1 MSGINHLYD
10 IYNKKGE
17 EFIDQLFNTFVTVNE
32 KMDGSA
38 FTFERDLETGK
49 FKFYRRDQRNPIT
62 LVDRTLMKYY
72 EKPIQY
78 IESLPPHILEKI
90 PRGWRFGLEYFANNK
105 PVEITYDRIPK
116 NHLIL
121 SYVHQ
126 YGEDGKIKKTV
137 QDKEELDNWADL
149 LGIDK
154 APIIFQGYLTDDQ
167 KEKILDFLR
176 TPFDKLV
183 EKFKTQSFVRFI
195 IGTLNP
201 ELQKSALNEDLDKDV
216 EGIVFRFGD
225 PEVKDNEPVLAKMVD
240 PVFTQIAKEKTS
252 KQRETKPSDFLG
264 LTLLDVMN
272 FILEKNIDSFKVEGD
287 TEDERYVSFM
297 SDVFANFLEENSDK
311 YRGADFEEPEYL
323 KREEFRLNKDLIDDR
338 RVLKYVNEDDSFES
352 LFKLMLNS
360 FRKIKTR
367 PSGVVTKG
375 MMEQL
380 NLLIRDIK
388 DYIQKPRK
396 GKINESGFMSFLD
409 FKKEMSP
416 EVEYIKEEDEETE
429 ADENPFYSYKE
440 FISTLETID
449 NSPKKKTIKE
459 NEEENQLADVN
470 LIVGRF
476 QPFHNGHLKMAK
488 FLKEKNGL
496 NTIAVVVYPGHNKS
510 GKSPFSEDTINKYM
524 SGVVNDSEEIEDFI
538 VVPRGLIG
546 SAIVKLLDKGYRPV
560 LIGAGEDRVDDY
572 TKQIEYAKNSPIKDQ
587 IKDLELI
594 KTPRVTSAT
603 KVRQAIQDEDYL
615 EFKRLVPKAVE
626 RMYSALRSE
635 INGEVKESYDLDKDL
650 ESILEGRV
658 YESTK
663 LEISEEDLKEVKG
676 DIDFINNLIKDLE
689 TKKLEELSD
698 AEKEIFLQISDA
710 VSKIKNKVRKKE
722 GAEILLLSRISDRLF
737 GSKFTDKIIED
748 TEDLLNSLSKNTV
761 ENLIKRYLN
770 SPSQLKPDP
779 ITIKDI
785 IEKYKGIYDIN
796 LTTGFNGISGRDIK
810 KLYRF
815 DTTIGKGLQQRG
827 KGETL
832 FSIAFDARKND
843 KSGADVEI
851 MDTKELVEIKSTN
864 NAGIV
869 PKSGPFLSEKVQ
881 EILLAAGTIFDIEEL
896 KTEGKDGKEKS
907 ITMGK
912 NVSKNLKNLVAE
924 GSEKSKEF
932 IKVLSSVSG
941 VQNPG
946 PDDILPIILLLQL
959 DHYSQNLKEFQVLAV
974 FIEDDGSPD
983 MIQIIKADEGKGT
996 FLTEANIETLKKSQV
1011 SPKVTYSKL
1020 ISGNRMEIYRFD
1032 KPAPDNVSDDKKD

>member
-10 IYNKKGE
+10 IYNKKGQ

-38 FTFERDLETGK
+38 FTFERDRETGK
-49 FKFYRRDQRNPIT
+49 FRFYRRDQRNPIT
-62 LVDRTLMKYY
+62 FVDRTLMKYY
-72 EKPIQY
+72 ENQIQY

-105 PVEITYDRIPK
+105 PVEIMYDRIPK

-137 QDKEELDNWADL
+137 QDKKELDEWADL
-149 LGIDK
+149 LGVEK
-154 APIIFQGYLTDDQ
+154 APIIFQGHLTDDQ
-167 KEKILDFLR
+167 KDKITDFLR

-183 EKFKTQSFVRFI
+183 ERFKTQSFVRFI

-201 ELQKSALNEDLDKDV
+201 ELKKSALNEDLDKDV

-225 PEVKDNEPVLAKMVD
+225 PNKETLEPVLAKMVD
-240 PVFTQIAKEKTS
+240 PVFTQMAKDKTM
-252 KQRETKPSDFLG
+252 KQREDKPSDFLG
-264 LTLLDVMN
+264 LTVLDVLN
-272 FILEKNIDSFKVEGD
+272 FILEKGIDRFKVEGSS
-287 TEDERYVSFM
+287 EDERYVSFM
-297 SDVFANFLEENSDK
+297 SDVFAKFLEEYAEK

-323 KREEFRLNKDLIDDR
+323 KKEEFRLNKDLIDDR

-360 FRKIKTR
+360 FRKIKSR
-367 PSGVVTKG
+367 AGGIITKG
-375 MMEQL
+375 MMEQM

-396 GKINESGFMSFLD
+396 GKVNEGFLSFLD
-409 FKKEMSP
+409 FQKEIAP
-416 EVEYIKEEDEETE
+416 EVEYLKEEDEETE
-429 ADENPFYSYKE
+429 ADENPFYSFKE
-440 FISTLETID
+440 FISALETID
-449 NSPKKKTIKE
+449 SSPKKGTLIEK
-459 NEEENQLADVN
+459 EEEKKLKDVN
-470 LIVGRF
+470 LLLGRF

-488 FLKEKNGL
+488 FLKEKNDL
-496 NTIAVVVYPGHNKS
+496 PSVVVVVYPGHNKS
-510 GKSPFSEDTINKYM
+510 GKSPFNEETIKKYM
-524 SGVVNDSEEIEDFI
+524 DGVVRDEKEIEDYII
-538 VVPRGLIG
+538 VKRGLIG
-546 SAIVKLLDKGYRPV
+546 SAIVKLLEKGYKPN
-560 LIGAGEDRVDDY
+560 LIGAGEDRADYY
-572 TKQIEYAKNSPIKDQ
+572 TKQIEYVKRSEIGDE
-587 IKDLELI
+587 IKDLQLVQ
-594 KTPRVTSAT
+594 TPRVTSAT
-603 KVRQAIQDEDYL
+603 EVRQSIGDEDYQK
-615 EFKRLVPKAVE
+615 FRRLVPSGVE
-626 RMYSALRSE
+626 KMYTALKSAIRGE
-635 INGEVKESYDLDKDL
+635 IKESYDLDEDL
-650 ESILEGRV
+650 ESILEGRI

-663 LEISEEDLKEVKG
+663 LKISEEDIKEVKG

-689 TKKLEELSD
+689 IKNTEGLSD
-698 AEKEIFLQISDA
+698 DEKEIFLHISDA
-710 VSKIKNKVRKKE
+710 VTKIKNKVRKKKE
-722 GAEILLLSRISDRLF
+722 EEEVLLTFISDRLF
-737 GSKFTDKIIED
+737 GSKFTDKVIED

-779 ITIKDI
+779 ITIKDVI
-785 IEKYKGIYDIN
+785 GKDKGIYDIN

-810 KLYRF
+810 KLYKF

-832 FSIAFDARKND
+832 FSIVFNARKND
-843 KSGADVEI
+843 KSGADVEMI
-851 MDTKELVEIKSTN
+851 DTKELVEIKSTN

-881 EILLAAGTIFDIEEL
+881 DILLAAGTIFDIGEL

-941 VQNPG
+941 VKNPG

-974 FIEDDGSPD
+974 FIEDNGSPD
-983 MIQIIKADEGKGT
+983 MLQIIKADEGKGT
-996 FLTEANIETLKKSQV
+996 FLTEDNIEALKKSQV

>member
-17 EFIDQLFNTFVTVNE
+17 EFINNLFNTFVTVNE

-38 FTFERDLETGK
+38 FTFERDKETGK

-62 LVDRTLMKYY
+62 FVDRTLMKYY

-78 IESLPPHILEKI
+78 IESLPPHILEQI
-90 PRGWRFGLEYFANNK
+90 PRGWRFGLEYFASNK
-105 PVEITYDRIPK
+105 PVEITYDRVPK

-121 SYVHQ
+121 SYVHE
-126 YGEDGKIKKTV
+126 YGDDGKIKKTI
-137 QDKEELDNWADL
+137 QDKEELDNWADV
-149 LGIDK
+149 LGIDR

-167 KEKILDFLR
+167 KEKVLDFLR

-201 ELQKSALNEDLDKDV
+201 ELKKSALNEDLDKDV

-225 PEVKDNEPVLAKMVD
+225 PEVKDSEPVLAKMVD
-240 PVFTQIAKEKTS
+240 PVFTQMAKEKS
-252 KQRETKPSDFLG
+252 FKQKETKPSDFLG

-272 FILEKNIDSFKVEGD
+272 FILEKGIDSFKVEGD
-287 TEDERYVSFM
+287 SEDERYVSFM
-297 SDVFANFLEENSDK
+297 SDVFANFLEENASK

-367 PSGVVTKG
+367 AGGIINKG

-396 GKINESGFMSFLD
+396 GRLNESGFMSFLD
-409 FKKEMSP
+409 FKKEMAP
-416 EVEYIKEEDEETE
+416 EVEYLKEEDEETE

-440 FISTLETID
+440 FITTLETID
-449 NSPKKKTIKE
+449 NSPKKKGVS
-459 NEEENQLADVN
+459 ENQSPSELKDVN

-476 QPFHNGHLKMAK
+476 QPFHDGHLKMAK
-488 FLKEKNGL
+488 FLKEKNGFP
-496 NTIAVVVYPGHNKS
+496 TVAVVVYPGHNKS
-510 GKSPFSEDTINKYM
+510 GKSPFSEDTIKKYM
-524 SGVVNDSEEIEDFI
+524 SGVTNDSDEIEDFI
-538 VVPRGLIG
+538 IVQRGLIG

-560 LIGAGEDRVDDY
+560 LVGAGEDRMDDY
-572 TKQIEYAKNSPIKDQ
+572 TKQIEYTKKSDIKDKV
-587 IKDLELI
+587 KDLELVQ
-594 KTPRVTSAT
+594 TPRVTSAT
-603 KVRQAIQDEDYL
+603 KVREAIKDEDYL
-615 EFKRLVPKAVE
+615 GFKRLVPRAVE
-626 RMYSALRSE
+626 RMYSALKSE
-635 INGEVKESYDLDKDL
+635 INGEVKESYDLDEDL
-650 ESILEGRV
+650 EAILEGRI

-663 LEISEEDLKEVKG
+663 LEISEEDIKEVKG
-676 DIDFINNLIKDLE
+676 DIDFINNLIKNLE
-689 TKKLEELSD
+689 NKNTGDLSD
-698 AEKEIFLQISDA
+698 AEKEIFLKISDA
-710 VSKIKNKVRKKE
+710 VSKIKNKVREKE
-722 GAEILLLSRISDRLF
+722 ASEMSLLGFISSRLF
-737 GSKFTDKIIED
+737 GSKINDKSVED
-748 TEDLLNSLSKNTV
+748 TEELLDSLSKNTI
-761 ENLIKRYLN
+761 ENLIKRYLDK
-770 SPSQLKPDP
+770 PRQLKPDP
-779 ITIKDI
+779 ITIQGI
-785 IEKYKGIYDIN
+785 VNGNGIYDIN
-796 LTTGFNGISGRDIK
+796 LTTGFNGISGRDVK
-810 KLYRF
+810 KLYKF
-815 DTTIGKGLQQRG
+815 DGLLSKGLQQRG

-832 FSIAFDARKND
+832 FSIAFDAAKND

-851 MDTKELVEIKSTN
+851 VDTGELVEIKSTN

-881 EILLAAGTIFDIEEL
+881 EILFAAGTIFDIEEL

-946 PDDILPIILLLQL
+946 PEDILPIILLLQL
-959 DHYSQNLKEFQVLAV
+959 DHYSKNLKEFQVLAV
-974 FIEDDGSPD
+974 FIEDNGSPD
-983 MIQIIKADEGKGT
+983 MVQIIKADEEKGT
-996 FLTEANIETLKKSQV
+996 FLTEANIKTLKKSQV
-1011 SPKVTYSKL
+1011 APKVTYSKL

-1032 KPAPDNVSDDKKD
+1032 KPAPESASDDKKD